1 MSKKSR
7 RSSKRESQGVAPR
20 HEWWKLWGRAADG
33 SHARPLDKWLF
44 GLALAGI
51 ALTSYL
57 TFAAWFG
64 EEPAFCRAGSQCDLV
79 QHSRWSTLLRVPIA
93 FWGLLT
99 YALLA
104 RLVWRL
110 RSRPSSWRAALFVA
124 VIGAAVSWYLT
135 AVSVLE
141 IEAVCAYCLASFAIA
156 NALLI
161 LLLFRRPAHMPEHA
175 WTNAL
180 PYPVG
185 SAALIVIVL
194 TLHFS
199 GLFDPAAG
207 PEKPHLMALAIH
219 LRDSGARFYGT
230 YWCPVCQKQK
240 ALFEASAKRLPYVEC
255 TPKGRGGTLN
265 FACVAN
271 NVTEYPTWIIHGFR
285 RTGVVA
291 VDELAR
297 LSGFKEPP
305 DAARKQ

>member
-7 RSSKRESQGVAPR
+7 RYSKRESQDVAPR
-20 HEWWKLWGRAADG
+20 RGWKPWGRAVSG
-33 SHARPLDKWLF
+33 PPTRPLDKWLF

-51 ALTSYL
+51 VLTSYL

-64 EEPAFCRAGSQCDLV
+64 EKPAFCGAGSQCDLV

-93 FWGLLT
+93 LWGLLT

-104 RLVWRL
+104 RLMWRL
-110 RSRPSSWRAALFVA
+110 RSRPSAWRAALFVA

-135 AVSVLE
+135 AVSVFA
-141 IEAVCAYCLASFAIA
+141 IEALCAYCLASFAIA

-161 LLLFRRPAHMPEHA
+161 LLLLRRPAHMPEHA
-175 WTNAL
+175 WLNAL

-207 PEKPHLMALAIH
+207 PEKPYLMALATH
-219 LRDSGARFYGT
+219 LRNSGARFYGT
-230 YWCPVCQKQK
+230 YWCPVCRQQK
-240 ALFEASAKRLPYVEC
+240 ALFEASANRLPYIEC
-255 TPKGRGGTLN
+255 TPQGRRAPLN

-271 NVTEYPTWIIHGFR
+271 NVSEYPTWIIGGFR
-285 RTGVVA
+285 RTGVVS

-297 LSGFKEPP
+297 LSGFKGSP
-305 DAARKQ
+305 DAAPRQ